1 MQRRTFLTLSLAGGA
16 GLALAGCGFRLRGL
30 DSPSAPLSE
39 LALAGPDSDLARLAE
54 RRLTAAGTRVHDGA
68 GLILN
73 LGQPEF
79 RQRRLSVLDS
89 GPRDEEM
96 HLAAPF
102 SVQRADGAYLLDQQ
116 RLEVSRGY
124 SVDDGDLLG
133 REQRRDEAREA
144 LLEEAVR
151 RLIERLRGLS

>member
-1 MQRRTFLTLSLAGGA
+1 MQRRTFLTLGLVGGA

-30 DSPSAPLSE
+30 DTPSAPLSE

-54 RRLTAAGTRVHDGA
+54 RRLTAAGTQVHDGA
-68 GLILN
+68 GLTLN
-73 LGQPEF
+73 LGAPVF
-79 RQRRLSVLDS
+79 RQRRLSVLSS

-96 HLAAPF
+96 RLVAPF
-102 SVQRADGAYLLDQQ
+102 SVQRNDGAYLLDQQ
-116 RLEVSRGY
+116 RLEVSRIY

-133 REQRRDEAREA
+133 REERREETREE

-151 RLIERLRGLS
+151 QLMERLRSL

>member
-1 MQRRTFLTLSLAGGA
+1 MQRRTFLTLSLVGGA

-54 RRLTAAGTRVHDGA
+54 RRLTAAGTRVHAGA
-68 GLILN
+68 ALTLN

-96 HLAAPF
+96 QLVAPF

-133 REQRRDEAREA
+133 REQRRDEAREV

-151 RLIERLRGLS
+151 QLTERLRGLP